1 MMIWRR
7 GFQAEERAGAEFQ
20 EWEQAWFE
28 PRDQWI
34 WDGASRKGRWWLV

>member
-7 GFQAEERAGAEFQ
+7 AFQAEERAGAEFQ

-28 PRDQWI
+28 PRDQ
-34 WDGASRKGRWWLV
+34 